1 MDEKMRQEIALHRW
15 AVIAEAASAR
25 LTASERGAVVRQI
38 AAAEHAHPDGTR
50 RRYSRG
56 TVDRWLRAWRTGGVD
71 GLRPSPRSDTGK
83 VRAMPELFTEAAAL
97 RLELP
102 GRSAKQ
108 IASILYHRHGVRV
121 AERTVSGQLRRAG
134 LHRAALKAAPKA
146 YGRYEADRA
155 NERWVTDVLVGPYV
169 PYPKRD
175 GSLRARLF
183 LIVDDHSRLLVD
195 GRFFARENAR
205 ACQELLRRA
214 ITRRGVPDV
223 LYCDN
228 GAPFAN
234 AWLARTCAVLGTRL
248 VHSKPY
254 SPQGR
259 GKQERLNRYIREAF
273 LAEACHHGIE
283 SLEQLNDLFAAWAE
297 QVANRRVHAET
308 GQAPIDRFTAGGPH
322 RQAPDA
328 VLADAFRWSVT
339 RRVTRVATVPLEG
352 NSYSVDPA
360 LTGRRI
366 ELRFDPENMARI
378 DVFLDGKPAGAAVP
392 FIIGRHVH
400 KAVAPPQVPPG
411 ERTGIDYLGL
421 VAAAHEDEAGTGAKI
436 EFTALAALGGAQP
449 GQEADEPGQDE
460 DEDEGEAR

>member
-1 MDEKMRQEIALHRW
+1 M
-15 AVIAEAASAR
+15 
-25 LTASERGAVVRQI
+25 
-38 AAAEHAHPDGTR
+38 
-50 RRYSRG
+50 
-56 TVDRWLRAWRTGGVD
+56 
-71 GLRPSPRSDTGK
+71 
-83 VRAMPELFTEAAAL
+83 
-97 RLELP
+97 
-102 GRSAKQ
+102 
-108 IASILYHRHGVRV
+108 
-121 AERTVSGQLRRAG
+121 
-134 LHRAALKAAPKA
+134 
-146 YGRYEADRA
+146 
-155 NERWVTDVLVGPYV
+155 
-169 PYPKRD
+169 
-175 GSLRARLF
+175 
-183 LIVDDHSRLLVD
+183 
-195 GRFFARENAR
+195 
-205 ACQELLRRA
+205 
-214 ITRRGVPDV
+214 
-223 LYCDN
+223 
-228 GAPFAN
+228 
-234 AWLARTCAVLGTRL
+234 
-248 VHSKPY
+248 
-254 SPQGR
+254 
-259 GKQERLNRYIREAF
+259 
-273 LAEACHHGIE
+273 
-283 SLEQLNDLFAAWAE
+283 
-297 QVANRRVHAET
+297 HAET

-421 VAAAHEDEAGTGAKI
+421 VAAAHEDEAGAGAKI